1 MARKS
6 KLSVRRK
13 PAPSRRDDA
22 SDASPA
28 VLRIIGGTHRG
39 RKLTY
44 HGDPRTRPMKD
55 RVREAVF
62 NLVGPAVKGKHAL
75 DLFAGTGSI
84 GLEAL
89 SRGAARA
96 TFLERHFPTAEIIRQ
111 NAAALELSNRAEV
124 IPGDAFAWIK
134 RLVRDPR
141 PAEPWLV
148 FISPNW
154 DLFVEQPE
162 EMMQLV
168 SRLMGHAAPDSMFI
182 VEADQRF
189 DMNRLPPDPQGIGEW
204 DIREYPPAV
213 IGILRT

>member
-1 MARKS
+1 MSAKS
-6 KLSVRRK
+6 KRSARR
-13 PAPSRRDDA
+13 PAAPKGAPRDVPE
-22 SDASPA
+22 PA

-62 NLVGPAVKGKHAL
+62 NLIGPSVKGKHVL

-96 TFLERHFPTAEIIRQ
+96 TFLERHFPTAELIRQ
-111 NAAALELSNRAEV
+111 NAATLGLTDRVEV
-124 IPGDAFAWIK
+124 IPGDTFAWSK
-134 RLVRDPR
+134 RTAR
-141 PAEPWLV
+141 EPKSDEPCV
-148 FISPNW
+148 AFFSPHW
-154 DLFVEQPE
+154 DLFADEPDA
-162 EMMQLV
+162 MMDLV
-168 SRLMGHAAPDSMFI
+168 ARVMDRAAPGSVFI

-189 DMNRLPPDPQGIGEW
+189 DMQRLPKDPQGAEW

-213 IGILRT
+213 IAILRN